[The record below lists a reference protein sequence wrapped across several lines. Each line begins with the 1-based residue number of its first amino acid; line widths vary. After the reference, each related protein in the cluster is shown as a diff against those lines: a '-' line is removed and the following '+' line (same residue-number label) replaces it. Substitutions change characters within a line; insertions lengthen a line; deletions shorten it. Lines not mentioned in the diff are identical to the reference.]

1 MITFP
6 AKTICHR
13 FPFRWLQ
20 DFLVCIITTVKPV
33 LVYEIKL
40 LLINAQAAVDEF
52 LLFNS
57 E

>member
-13 FPFRWLQ
+13 FPFRWVQ
-20 DFLVCIITTVKPV
+20 VTVKPV